1 MKRKCDFHLR
11 SMELCFSSVPNWV
24 LNIKIIVSC
33 PDITSVDDSFFCPD
47 ITSVADWVL
56 SNQIIVCCPDITSV
70 ADWVLSNQ
78 IIVCHPDITSVADWV
93 LNDKIISCTFL

>member
-1 MKRKCDFHLR
+1 
-11 SMELCFSSVPNWV
+11 MELCFSSVPNWV
-24 LNIKIIVSC
+24 LNIVSC
-33 PDITSVDDSFFCPD
+33 PDITSVDDSFF
-47 ITSVADWVL
+47 
-56 SNQIIVCCPDITSV
+56 CPDITSV